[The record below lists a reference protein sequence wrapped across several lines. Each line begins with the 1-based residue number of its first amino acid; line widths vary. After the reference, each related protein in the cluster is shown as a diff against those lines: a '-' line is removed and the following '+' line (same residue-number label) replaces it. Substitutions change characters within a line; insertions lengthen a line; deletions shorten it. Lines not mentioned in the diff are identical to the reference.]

1 MGIIEIVLIS
11 FGLAMDAFAV
21 AVCKGISMKKLNV
34 LKSIIIGIWFGF
46 FQAIMPIIGFYLGTK
61 FESFINSFSH
71 IIAFILL
78 LIIGANMIKENFEK
92 NVNISDEVG
101 VKSMFWLS
109 MATSIDAL
117 TLGITFALFNIN
129 IFLTAIMIGL
139 ITFILS
145 FIGVLSGQ
153 KFGDKYE
160 RKAQIIGGLI
170 LISLGIKNLFEHFY

>member
-21 AVCKGISMKKLNV
+21 AVCKGISMKKINI

-71 IIAFILL
+71 LIAFILL
-78 LIIGANMIKENFEK
+78 LIIGANMIREVFKRNEQLD
-92 NVNISDEVG
+92 DEVG
-101 VKSMFWLS
+101 VKAMLVLS
-109 MATSIDAL
+109 IATSIDAL

-129 IFLTAIMIGL
+129 IFSTAAIIGV

-153 KFGDKYE
+153 RFGNKYE
-160 RKAQIIGGLI
+160 KKAQIIGGLI
-170 LISLGIKNLFEHFY
+170 LISLGIKNLFEHFC